1 MKNRLISK
9 QLAKNYL
16 CVSLCLAFSWYMLG
30 GLGAYYAERGNFVWG
45 LYEQIPFSVEISK
58 EASPALV
65 FDFQKQ
71 LESNPAVLP
80 ASVKFI
86 PRHAAWAAMQK
97 EAGMDTTRID
107 TSLNPLQ
114 DILQYRLKGRHF
126 SEYLLQIDE
135 IRKKEFVTGL
145 VFSEVAV
152 RQTQEWEQAFGVSW
166 FGFVVLWGLACAV
179 SVLLLRMGLGQGMR
193 GEDSVLELLLVMGED
208 MEEAAQVYKI
218 YHRQWAILVGIV
230 LVGAWLLTDV
240 FGGAWLPAY
249 ATAIPKTLSVGLYVG
264 LLGSVWAIFW
274 MNPPQ
279 ITIKN
284 KLS

>member
-1 MKNRLISK
+1 
-9 QLAKNYL
+9 
-16 CVSLCLAFSWYMLG
+16 MLG

-71 LESNPAVLP
+71 LEANPLVLP

-152 RQTQEWEQAFGVSW
+152 RQTKAWEEAFGASW
-166 FGFVVLWGLACAV
+166 FGFVVLWALACVVAV
-179 SVLLLRMGLGQGMR
+179 FLLRMGLRQGIK
-193 GEDSVLELLLVMGED
+193 GEASVLELLQVMGED
-208 MEEAAQVYKI
+208 MEEAAQVYKM
-218 YHRQWAILVGIV
+218 YHRQWAVLLGIV

-249 ATAIPKTLSVGLYVG
+249 STTVPKTLSIGLYAG
-264 LLGSVWAIFW
+264 LLGSLWVIFW
-274 MNPPQ
+274 INSPENLV
-279 ITIKN
+279 KN
-284 KLS
+284 NK